1 MRPTDWH
8 VKGYNR
14 MKTPLNKQIAK
25 LVLSVLIVMAMANS
39 AYAQTAPSSSTVSA
53 DDVNAIAHK
62 LYCPVCENITLDTCE
77 TAACE
82 DWRNEILIQLE
93 AGRTEDQIITDF
105 VQRFGD
111 RVVGTPQDS
120 ALRALSLVT
129 PWIFIIGVLVIVAR
143 VMIGRGRAKNQPV
156 PSPAPVAPEHPNQ
169 KYLDLLEKDLKE

>member
-1 MRPTDWH
+1 
-8 VKGYNR
+8 
-14 MKTPLNKQIAK
+14 MKTPLNKQMTKVI
-25 LVLSVLIVMAMANS
+25 LSVLIIMAMANS
-39 AYAQTAPSSSTVSA
+39 AYAQSAPSSTTVTA

-77 TAACE
+77 TAACA

-93 AGRTEDQIITDF
+93 AGRTEDQIVTDF

-143 VMIGRGRAKNQPV
+143 VMIGRGRAKNKLV
-156 PSPAPVAPEHPNQ
+156 PSPAPVTTEQANQ

>member
-1 MRPTDWH
+1 
-8 VKGYNR
+8 
-14 MKTPLNKQIAK
+14 MKTPLNKQMTK
-25 LVLSVLIVMAMANS
+25 VVLSVLIIMAMANS
-39 AYAQTAPSSSTVSA
+39 AYAQSAPSSTTVTA

-129 PWIFIIGVLVIVAR
+129 PWIFIAGVLVIIAR
-143 VMIGRGRAKNQPV
+143 VMIGRGRARNKSV
-156 PSPAPVAPEHPNQ
+156 PSPAPVVTEHANQ